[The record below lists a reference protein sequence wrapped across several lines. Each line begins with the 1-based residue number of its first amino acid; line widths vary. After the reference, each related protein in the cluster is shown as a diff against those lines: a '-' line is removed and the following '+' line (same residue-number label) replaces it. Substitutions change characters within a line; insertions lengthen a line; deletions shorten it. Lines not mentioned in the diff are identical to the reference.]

1 MTGVRRHG
9 REKALQLLM
18 SLESGGHP
26 DIVERD
32 FWNGTG
38 GSPSLQKFANR
49 LFQGAAAELPA
60 SDPLITDALQ
70 HWKIERLSP
79 VDRNLMRL
87 AIYELRCC
95 PDVPP
100 RVVLNEYIE
109 IAKKYGETRSS
120 SLINGVL
127 DRIYKQMQAAAAPAA
142 PSPSG
147 GAAS

>member
-18 SLESGGHP
+18 SLESGGDP
-26 DIVERD
+26 ETIERD
-32 FWNGTG
+32 FWSGTG

-49 LFQGAAAELPA
+49 LFHGAAAELPH
-60 SDPLITDALQ
+60 SDPLIIDALQ

-87 AIYELRCC
+87 ALYELRCC

-109 IAKKYGETRSS
+109 IAKKFGETRSS
-120 SLINGVL
+120 GLVNGVL
-127 DRIYKQMQAAAAPAA
+127 DRIYKELRTAAPAA
-142 PSPSG
+142 S
-147 GAAS
+147 GAAI

>member
-18 SLESGGHP
+18 SLESGGDP
-26 DIVERD
+26 DAVARD
-32 FWNGTG
+32 YWSGTG

-127 DRIYKQMQAAAAPAA
+127 DRIYKQLQTAAAPVAE
-142 PSPSG
+142 